1 MYFVRLLKLKDVEIF
16 KLKKEWDSNV
26 ISGFML
32 FLDFR
37 RPSNLNDFPYLKE
50 IEKED
55 DFGRSNYIKVTF
67 FISKSIDRKDHYEEL
82 DILASS
88 FLECMDDCHWNMDK
102 IIVDDNFLESLTED
116 REKMLVFFENY
127 IKEQHIDLNLKHIT
141 DKNFNYLSQD

>member
-1 MYFVRLLKLKDVEIF
+1 MFFVRLLKLKDVEIF

-32 FLDFR
+32 FLDCR
-37 RPSNLNDFPYLKE
+37 RSSNLNDFPYLKG

-67 FISKSIDRKDHYEEL
+67 FISKSIDRKDYYEKL

-88 FLECMDDCHWNMDK
+88 FLERMNDCHWNMDK

-116 REKMLVFFENY
+116 REKMFDFFENY
-127 IKEQHIDLNLKHIT
+127 IKEQHIDINLKHIT